1 MPLIES
7 NQLSK
12 RFRELASD
20 ADRID
25 IAVAWARPCEAIEAL
40 AASRAN
46 IRIAV
51 GTSKNFTDPTT
62 LKRLN
67 EIAELRIV
75 SDRSLRIFH
84 PKYYYFQGT
93 NTICWVGSANLTG
106 GGFGGNIELVHEFK
120 IKSDEHR
127 DWFESIWGGLES
139 DPTPAIVAYEK
150 NYSAPQRSPRPSNSI
165 GEPQLPSLADIE
177 TWSDFVEGLR
187 TYDEYYRYRDEKW
200 DVLGETHSWL
210 HTIKT
215 GREVI
220 RLRNWTKLTKRE
232 CYILRGFKAQNDQ
245 EGDWRLLGT
254 LPFGGAPYVFN
265 NNNRPRVDQMR
276 TKIKEQLDKVLRT
289 DLSKNAED
297 ACNAMEA
304 IRNLRHVEDTYHRI
318 GHAAATRWLTLARPD
333 YLVSVNTAS
342 AWRLGE
348 ASGYPRTSNNLADVY
363 SDFLSWL
370 HGRGWFKELNGHQ
383 PENPQ
388 EREMWNCRAA
398 LVDVFAFDPRRDP

>member
-51 GTSKNFTDPTT
+51 GISKNFTDPTT

-220 RLRNWTKLTKRE
+220 RLRDWLQLTRRE
-232 CYILRGFKAQNDQ
+232 CHILRGFKPKLDQ
-245 EGDWRLLGT
+245 EGDWRLLGK
-254 LPFGGAPYVFN
+254 LRGGATYIFN
-265 NNNRPRVDQMR
+265 PQRIEEVHSFREQIRQEIQLTLDSADNIVNIAHEAVRVIR
-276 TKIKEQLDKVLRT
+276 KI
-289 DLSKNAED
+289 
-297 ACNAMEA
+297 
-304 IRNLRHVEDTYHRI
+304 RHIQGKHSGI
-318 GHAAATRWLTLARPD
+318 GHAAATRWLALARPD
-333 YLVSVNTAS
+333 LLVSVNNHS
-342 AWRLGE
+342 AAGLGE
-348 ASGYPRTSNNLADVY
+348 ASDKPKNSDRLADVY
-363 SDFLSWL
+363 ADLLTWL
-370 HGRGWFKELNGHQ
+370 HDKRWFNEFNGRQ
-383 PENPQ
+383 PDDDL
-388 EREMWNCRAA
+388 ERDIWNCRAA
-398 LVDVFAFDPRRDP
+398 LVDVFVYKK